1 MTDLRGWPQSLIEIA
16 EMTSVAAA
24 LRLVDAFGGTK
35 CYVPKD
41 MPPEHSLVL
50 AIGSEAAAILH
61 RHYAGS
67 GIEVPVLAVARHR
80 KRLILEAQGG
90 TKEVALRVGVSD
102 RYVRM
107 VRNAGRPDD
116 RQLEMFGPPLGG
128 SRSG

>member
-35 CYVPKD
+35 CYVPKTLTPD
-41 MPPEHSLVL
+41 HPLVQ
-50 AIGSEAAAILH
+50 AVGASAAEALRQH
-61 RHYAGS
+61 FEGDY
-67 GIEVPVLAVARHR
+67 IEVPVLASARHR
-80 KRLILEAQGG
+80 KRLILEASGS
-90 TKEVALRVGVSD
+90 TNDVAQQVGVTA

-116 RQLEMFGPPLGG
+116 RQLEMFEERPAGTA
-128 SRSG
+128 SD